1 MKNSPKRKSPR
12 LKEYDYSAP
21 GAYFVTVCTYNKKHI
36 LGTIVN
42 GEMNHNHLG
51 KIAEK
56 EIKNIQ
62 SHYNN
67 VLVDKYVIM
76 PNHIHMLVSITE
88 YIPAGGINPS
98 PTLLFFYRQ
107 AHAVTYGNY

>member
-1 MKNSPKRKSPR
+1 MLNYCCR
-12 LKEYDYSAP
+12 LWLNFYISLDLLEQEYDYSAP

-62 SHYNN
+62 SEGISVFDNQPMKDRFHQ
-67 VLVDKYVIM
+67 KQETKR
-76 PNHIHMLVSITE
+76 MLSH
-88 YIPAGGINPS
+88 
-98 PTLLFFYRQ
+98 R
-107 AHAVTYGNY
+107 